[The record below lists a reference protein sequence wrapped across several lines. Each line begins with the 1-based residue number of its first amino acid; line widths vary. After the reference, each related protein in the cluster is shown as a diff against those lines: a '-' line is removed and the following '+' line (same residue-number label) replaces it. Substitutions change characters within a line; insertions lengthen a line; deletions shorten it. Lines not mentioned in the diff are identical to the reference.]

1 VERAIQTLIPAQL
14 ASGEFDPELFN
25 LKTNLSAWIAAGLAA
40 PSQRKGLA
48 RLCEELERA
57 MSRGSI
63 ALPERFCEI
72 DTEHYARRL
81 VYEDR
86 ASGVM
91 VLAMVWAPGQGTPLH
106 DHAGLW
112 GIEAVLCGEI
122 ESVPYH
128 MFAQQNGEYYFNA
141 QPAERL
147 AAGSTGYLL
156 PPFEHHVT
164 RNVSEEVAITLNI
177 YGGPMP
183 ACHIFLPTGFGAYT
197 RQRRALSFE

>member
-1 VERAIQTLIPAQL
+1 VERGTQTIITTQPAN
-14 ASGEFDPELFN
+14 GEFDPALFDLKAN
-25 LKTNLSAWIAAGLAA
+25 LRAWIGAALRE
-40 PSQRKGLA
+40 PSRPKGLA
-48 RLCEELERA
+48 RLRQELERA
-57 MSRGSI
+57 MSQGSI
-63 ALPERFCEI
+63 TLPERFCDI

-91 VLAMVWAPGQGTPLH
+91 VLAMVWGPGQGTPLH

-112 GIEAVLCGEI
+112 GIEAALCGEI

-128 MFAQQNGEYYFNA
+128 MIAEQNGEYYFHA

-156 PPFEHHVT
+156 PPFEHHIT
-164 RNVSEEVAITLNI
+164 RNVSQEVAITLNI

-183 ACHIFLPTGFGAYT
+183 ACNIFLPTGFGGYT
-197 RQRRALSFE
+197 RQRRALSCE